1 MDNVQNGQ
9 RQPMSFGKRF
19 WHIWGPFII
28 NWGIGIAVS
37 IIVMTVFLG
46 IYAQS
51 HMKELMAIYEDQ
63 NAMTDFVYQAAEVV
77 LKYTTEIEGVTAL
90 VAIPVMLF
98 FYRRDRKREKV
109 LNIVPNKK
117 APAYKYILVIA
128 IAGML
133 SIALNNLIIIGN
145 LSEYSIGYEETAMA
159 FYSASLPM
167 QILCLGILAPINEEL
182 VFRGLMYRRMRED
195 TGFITTVFYSAVVF
209 GLFHGNMVQMLY
221 GMIMGLMLAYVCEKY
236 SSVLAPIVAH
246 ITANI
251 FSILATYFDVYSWM
265 VSNILIVGTITVGC
279 ATAAAAVFL
288 MIQKINEKPDI
299 V

>member
-1 MDNVQNGQ
+1 MENGQNGQ
-9 RQPMSFGKRF
+9 RQPMSYGKRF

-28 NWGIGIAVS
+28 NWGIGIVVS
-37 IIVMTVFLG
+37 IIAMTVFLG

-51 HMKELMAIYEDQ
+51 HMKELLAIYEDQ
-63 NAMTDFVYQAAEVV
+63 KAMTDFAYQAVEGL
-77 LKYTTEIEGVTAL
+77 LKYTTELEGVTAL
-90 VAIPVMLF
+90 IAIPVMLF
-98 FYRRDRKREKV
+98 LYRRDRKREKL

-117 APAYKYILVIA
+117 APVSKYILVIA
-128 IAGML
+128 IAGTL

-145 LSEYSIGYEETAMA
+145 LSEYSIGYEETATA

-167 QILCLGILAPINEEL
+167 QIVCLGILAPISEEL
-182 VFRGLMYRRMRED
+182 IFRGLMYRRMRED

-221 GMIMGLMLAYVCEKY
+221 GMAMGLMLAYVCEKY
-236 SSVLAPIVAH
+236 GSVLAPIVAH

-251 FSILATYFDVYSWM
+251 LSILATYFNVYSWM

-279 ATAAAAVFL
+279 ATAAAALFL
-288 MIQKINEKPDI
+288 MIQKIDEKPEL
-299 V
+299 